1 MRQWNNHLLANSHND
16 RQVKFGQVLVLLSC
30 LALTGYFAFHANHG
44 RYGLEVREK
53 LIARSVLLEFEIK
66 SLETVRAKLS
76 HEVELLASDP
86 PHPDLVEEIARN
98 VLGYA
103 RAKDQI
109 YQLR

>member
-1 MRQWNNHLLANSHND
+1 MLAKSHND
-16 RQVKFGQVLVLLSC
+16 RQLNLRRVPVLLSC
-30 LALTGYFAFHANHG
+30 LALTAYFAYHANHG

-66 SLETVRAKLS
+66 SLETVRAKLA
-76 HEVELLASDP
+76 HEVELLSTNP
-86 PHPDLVEEIARN
+86 PHPDLVEEIAQS

-103 RAKDQI
+103 RPNDHI